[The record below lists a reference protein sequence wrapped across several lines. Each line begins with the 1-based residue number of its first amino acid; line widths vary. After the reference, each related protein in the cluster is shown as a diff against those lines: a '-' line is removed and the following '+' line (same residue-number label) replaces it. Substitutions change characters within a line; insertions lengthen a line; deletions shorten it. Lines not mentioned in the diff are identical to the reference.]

1 MERYLIVADDFT
13 GATDTGVQLAR
24 HGLRLS
30 VSFGPEIPAEGSVVI
45 DTESRPLSP
54 DAAGERVRASLER
67 VRPEAFDCLF
77 KKVDSTLRGNIGR
90 ETGVMDAML
99 RPELII
105 AAPAFPDMGRTTI
118 NGVQLLRGVP
128 VNETEQ
134 ARDPKNPVHEARIAA
149 LLGAEIRETV
159 HVMDLATLRSGTASF
174 EGGRIWCC
182 DAEYNQDL
190 LRVVELGRRHGG
202 RILWVGTAGLADALT
217 ASITVAL
224 PVLGVCASL
233 SSVSREQV
241 RHAAEAGV
249 ALVSVPV
256 ADIMERRASAEDS
269 VRAALGLLSRGRDC
283 LIAVDAAVD
292 ADAYGRSGAAAAKLG
307 MDSRAAGDYVQRIMA
322 DICRNIL
329 GGVAVGGL
337 FLTGGDTAIGIFR
350 AVGVQGAQILG
361 EVATGIPLLRLAGG
375 MADGLRAVT
384 KAGAFGHDDAI
395 AYAFRKLKEHN

>member
-54 DAAGERVRASLER
+54 EAAAERVRACLAR
-67 VRPEAFDCLF
+67 VRPESFDCLF
-77 KKVDSTLRGNIGR
+77 KKVDSTLRGNLAR
-90 ETGVMDAML
+90 ETLVMAELL
-99 RPELII
+99 RPELILV
-105 AAPAFPDMGRTTI
+105 APAFPDMGRTTV

-128 VNETEQ
+128 VDRTEQ
-134 ARDPKNPVHEARIAA
+134 ARDPKNPVREARLAA
-149 LLGAEIRETV
+149 LLGAETKEPVR
-159 HVMDLATLRSGTASF
+159 VMGLADLRAGTASF
-174 EGGRIWCC
+174 DGGRIWCC

-190 LRVVELGRRHGG
+190 LRVAELGRRHGG
-202 RILWVGTAGLADALT
+202 RVLWVGTAGLADALT
-217 ASITVAL
+217 AGENAAL

-233 SSVSREQV
+233 SSVSRRQV

-249 ALVSVPV
+249 PLVSVPV
-256 ADIMERRASAEDS
+256 ADIMEQRAGAGDA
-269 VRAALGLLSRGRDC
+269 VRAALALLSRGRDC
-283 LIAVDAAVD
+283 LLAVDAAVD
-292 ADAYGRSGAAAAKLG
+292 GAAYERSGAAAARLG

-322 DICRNIL
+322 DICRSVL
-329 GGVAVGGL
+329 EGAAVGGL

-350 AVGVQGAQILG
+350 AAGVHGAQILG

-375 MADGLRAVT
+375 AADGLRAVT

-395 AYAFRKLKEHN
+395 AYAFRKLKEHS